1 MSNVPAELSYTSE
14 HEWVS
19 ALTAEGTVRVG
30 ITDHAQD
37 ALGDVVYVDLPSV
50 GDSVAAE
57 DSFGEIES
65 TKSVSDLFA
74 PIAGEIVAVNEGL
87 EDDPALVN
95 SDPYGEGWIIEIRPE
110 NADDL
115 ANGLESFSRE
125 NVDSDFH
132 AEIYKVGSLIT
143 AKVKIGG
150 REVTIS
156 DDGKR

>member
-95 SDPYGEGWIIEIRPE
+95 SDSYGEGWIIEIRPE

-115 ANGLESFSRE
+115 ANLL
-125 NVDSDFH
+125 D
-132 AEIYKVGSLIT
+132 AEAYKAELD
-143 AKVKIGG
+143 KL
-150 REVTIS
+150 
-156 DDGKR
+156 

>member
-57 DSFGEIES
+57 ESFGEIES

-74 PIAGEIVAVNEGL
+74 PISGEVVAVNEGL
-87 EDDPALVN
+87 EDDPAQVN

-115 ANGLESFSRE
+115 ANLLT
-125 NVDSDFH
+125 
-132 AEIYKVGSLIT
+132 AEGYQAELDKL
-143 AKVKIGG
+143 
-150 REVTIS
+150 
-156 DDGKR
+156 